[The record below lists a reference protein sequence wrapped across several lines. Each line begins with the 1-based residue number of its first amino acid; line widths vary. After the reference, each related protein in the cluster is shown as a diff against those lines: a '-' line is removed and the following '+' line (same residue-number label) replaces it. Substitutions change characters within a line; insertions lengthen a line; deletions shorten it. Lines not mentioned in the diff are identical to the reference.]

1 MQLTKTIFQNSA
13 IFIEKKWVENQLWGK
28 SAFLWEKELI
38 HLYFRHGCTG
48 SRTRLTPAASAE
60 SAASTRA
67 GSWRSTGVAILL
79 ANLRASGGGRR
90 RSTGGRAAAGSP
102 ALLSSVSYPAAT
114 VARTAVAAVITVT
127 VATVEGLAVTAATA
141 ATTRPI

>member
-1 MQLTKTIFQNSA
+1 MGRKSIVGKKCIFVGKRINSSVLEAWLYWLAHSSDSCRISGERSFDPRRQLA
-13 IFIEKKWVENQLWGK
+13 
-28 SAFLWEKELI
+28 
-38 HLYFRHGCTG
+38 
-48 SRTRLTPAASAE
+48 PA
-60 SAASTRA
+60 
-67 GSWRSTGVAILL
+67 WRSTGVAILL